1 MPWIGR
7 AGEIWC
13 KSRRRKISDH
23 GHYGRISNT
32 VNHDSWIGSTE
43 DKIVLNDN
51 VRTNVEVIPYQ
62 DSNRMLCGGHV
73 NQICYSR
80 AILAPVDHQCA
91 HVVLG
96 VVSSDAYRIA
106 IDRHLITMGDFD
118 PGEGPLSVHGVSM
131 NRSNRAVGEEDRKSI
146 VTRKAILNQGIQVP
160 DQIPRDLHVAIC
172 FKTLRFAVAV
182 VLDTHHTVVDHIPDN
197 TPSLSVP
204 AYVYCTLQVSEHIS
218 GNRNILSNCVV
229 TCELDSFRGGVT
241 VEGAPGHG
249 CALRFRKQGV
259 ASFLLD
265 VMITVAIEEVTAS
278 DREIGKTMGMN
289 MNSFSFGEQATGNHC
304 ICAISLKITVEI
316 NRVAHVV
323 PESDI
328 LDDGSRTYVQEQSM
342 LLFA

>member
-1 MPWIGR
+1 MPWLSG
-7 AGEIWC
+7 AGAIY
-13 KSRRRKISDH
+13 KSRRSKISYY
-23 GHYGRISNT
+23 GHYGWISNT
-32 VNHDSWIGSTE
+32 VNHDGWIGSTE
-43 DKIVLNDN
+43 DKIVLYDD
-51 VRTNVEVIPYQ
+51 VRTNVEVISYQ
-62 DSNRMLCGGHV
+62 DSNRMLCGGQV

-80 AILAPVDHQCA
+80 AIHAPVDYQRA
-91 HVVLG
+91 HVVLR
-96 VVSSDAYRIA
+96 VVSADVYRIA
-106 IDRHLITMGDFD
+106 IDRHLITMSDFD
-118 PGEGPLSVHGVSM
+118 PGEGPLSVHGVSV
-131 NRSNRAVGEEDRKSI
+131 NRSNRAVGEEDRKS
-146 VTRKAILNQGIQVP
+146 VVARKAILNQGIQVP
-160 DQIPRDLHVAIC
+160 DQIPRDLHVAIRVEVLC
-172 FKTLRFAVAV
+172 FAVAV
-182 VLDTHHTVVDHIPDN
+182 VLYAHHTVVDHIPNN

>member
-131 NRSNRAVGEEDRKSI
+131 NRSNRAVGKEDRKSI

-172 FKTLRFAVAV
+172 FKALRFAVAV
-182 VLDTHHTVVDHIPDN
+182 VLDAHHTVVDHIPDN

-218 GNRNILSNCVV
+218 GNRDILSNGVK
-229 TCELDSFRGGVT
+229 TCEFHPLRGGVT
-241 VEGAPGHG
+241 VERAAGHRSARRGRQPG
-249 CALRFRKQGV
+249 V
-259 ASFLLD
+259 PSFLLD
-265 VMITVAIEEVTAS
+265 MIITVAIEEMTAS
-278 DREIGKTMGMN
+278 DRKIGKTMGMN
-289 MNSFSFGEQATGNHC
+289 VNSFPSGEQAARNQC
-304 ICAISLKITVEI
+304 IGAISLRAPVKVY
-316 NRVAHVV
+316 RVSHVV
-323 PESDI
+323 LESDI
-328 LDDGSRTYVQEQSM
+328 LYDSFRTHLQEQSV